1 MSGVIATTS
10 TSTSIITTVPEE
22 DSSSVLVHVDA
33 ADAVVVENK
42 EVAIGPPPIV
52 IINASGQLESTQ
64 SANGVEVETSATMPE
79 AAASSSVTLPSS
91 SVSETVGSGEGIS
104 SSSNNKKKVGK
115 RKEEE
120 EAAAAEAS
128 TGTINLEDFASLL
141 NPKNVEHCICCSTN
155 LLTSLPPSFFD
166 EEKVDILK
174 TFCEIMNI
182 PFNIFRQDVEE
193 EEQEEYVDYPFCML
207 CTKDKL
213 RRMVDM
219 EGKLKAIQRSFEK
232 LKESIM
238 MDILRVFIGNLV
250 FEEKI
255 PLRVVRE
262 KNIHE
267 RMLQCKTFHAG
278 KLFGIFDFLCG

>member
-10 TSTSIITTVPEE
+10 TSTTSIITTVPEE
-22 DSSSVLVHVDA
+22 QDSSSVLHVDA

-79 AAASSSVTLPSS
+79 AASSSVTLPSS

-120 EAAAAEAS
+120 AGAAEAS

-193 EEQEEYVDYPFCML
+193 EEEEEYVDYPFCML

-219 EGKLKAIQRSFEK
+219 DGKLKAIQRSFEK

-267 RMLQCKTFHAG
+267 RMLMCKTFHAV